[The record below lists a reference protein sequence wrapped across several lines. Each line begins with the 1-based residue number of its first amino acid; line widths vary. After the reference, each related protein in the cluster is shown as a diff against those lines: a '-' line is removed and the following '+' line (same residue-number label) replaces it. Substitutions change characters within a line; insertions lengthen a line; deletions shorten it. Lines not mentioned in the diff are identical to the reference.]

1 MSDEKRDG
9 TIVIDADGRVR
20 LDVAAARRLAKTH
33 GRYQFVP
40 SPPGLLLLRR
50 STPADAG
57 EESHVSL
64 CGEID
69 ARAGVVEIV
78 NLINHQAWDGML
90 EIMVGDVHKS
100 LVFSKGNIRAA
111 NSNVWEDQIGNI
123 LYRFG
128 VISQEALNWARHQS
142 GGDEQRLGLLLVEQG
157 LLTAHELYL
166 HVRKQIE
173 EILFSIVAL
182 REGEFYFYRSPE
194 AVQVGPV
201 NLNTQRLLFEGVRR
215 IDEMGYFREKLP
227 SQGVVLERADPP
239 PPLKLEEM
247 DERVLELV
255 DGTRDLAEIARL
267 SRLGEFDATKLV
279 FNLMQTGF
287 VRVAPEREMHEHVA
301 ATEVISH
308 DRLGALVDLFNPYF
322 ARVFHAAAG
331 KGRDAALRRDLES
344 FFRGSTGLAGL
355 FRGVKVS
362 PRGMFAKEK
371 LVENLEALKVPKKAE
386 FLYQVLIE
394 ILEFLLFSA
403 METLDPKGEQEL
415 NRQAKQ
421 IFSL

>member
-1 MSDEKRDG
+1 VTEDKRDG
-9 TIVIDADGRVR
+9 TFVIDADGRVR
-20 LDVAAARRLAKTH
+20 LDVAAARRLAAIA

-40 SPPGLLLLRR
+40 APPGLLILRR
-50 STPADAG
+50 ATAAETG
-57 EESHVSL
+57 EDSHVSL

-69 ARAGVVEIV
+69 ARAGVVEMV
-78 NLINHQAWDGML
+78 NLIHSQAWDGTL
-90 EIMVGDVHKS
+90 EVMVGDVHKS
-100 LVFSKGNIRAA
+100 LMFSKGNIRAA
-111 NSNVWEDQIGNI
+111 SSNVWEDQIGNI

-128 VISQEALNWARHQS
+128 VISQEALDWARHGS

-173 EILFSIVAL
+173 EILFSIIAL
-182 REGEFYFYRSPE
+182 RDGEFYFYRSPE
-194 AVQVGPV
+194 VVQVGPV

-227 SQGVVLERADPP
+227 ALSVVLEPVVPP
-239 PPLKLEEM
+239 PPLKLE
-247 DERVLELV
+247 DADQKVLDLI
-255 DGTRDLAEIARL
+255 DGTRDLAEIARA

-287 VRVAPEREMHEHVA
+287 VRVAPEREMHEHAA
-301 ATEVISH
+301 ATEVVSH

-322 ARVFHAAAG
+322 SRVFHAAAG

-344 FFRGSTGLAGL
+344 FFRGSTGLADL

-362 PRGMFAKEK
+362 PRGTFSKEK

-415 NRQAKQ
+415 NRQAKH
-421 IFSL
+421 IFSM

>member
-1 MSDEKRDG
+1 VPEEKRDG
-9 TIVIDADGRVR
+9 TFVIDADGRVR
-20 LDVAAARRLAKTH
+20 LDVAAARRLGRMS

-40 SPPGLLLLRR
+40 SPPGLLVLRR
-50 STPADAG
+50 STPADTG
-57 EESHVSL
+57 EESRVSL

-69 ARAGVVEIV
+69 AKAGVVEIV
-78 NLINHQAWDGML
+78 ALINHQTWDGTL
-90 EIMVGDVHKS
+90 DVLVGDVHKS

-128 VISQEALNWARHQS
+128 VISQEALDWARHGA

-173 EILFSIVAL
+173 EILFSIVAT
-182 REGEFYFYRSPE
+182 REGQFYFYRSPE
-194 AVQVGPV
+194 AAQVGPV

-227 SQGVVLERADPP
+227 SLTVVLEPVVPP
-239 PPLKLEEM
+239 PPLKLDEM
-247 DERVLELV
+247 DAKLLERV
-255 DGTRDLAEIARL
+255 DGNRDLAEIARL
-267 SRLGEFDATKLV
+267 SRLGEFDATKIV

-287 VRVAPEREMHEHVA
+287 VRVAPEREMHEPEAVP
-301 ATEVISH
+301 EMISH

-322 ARVFHAAAG
+322 ARVFTAAAA

-344 FFRGSTGLAGL
+344 FFRGSTGLADL
-355 FRGVKVS
+355 LRGVKVS
-362 PRGMFAKEK
+362 PRGTFSKER
-371 LVENLEALKVPKKAE
+371 LVENLENLKVPKKAE

-394 ILEFLLFSA
+394 VLEFLLFSA

-421 IFSL
+421 IFSM

>member
-1 MSDEKRDG
+1 VADEKRDG
-9 TIVIDADGRVR
+9 TFVIDGDGRVR
-20 LDVAAARRLAKTH
+20 LDVAAARRLARSA
-33 GRYQFVP
+33 GRYQIAP
-40 SPPGLLLLRR
+40 SPPGLLILRR
-50 STPADAG
+50 ATVADTEG
-57 EESHVSL
+57 DTRVSL

-69 ARAGVVEIV
+69 ARSGVVEIV
-78 NLINHQAWDGML
+78 NLINTQASDGTL

-100 LVFSKGNIRAA
+100 LTFSKGNIRAA
-111 NSNVWEDQIGNI
+111 TSNVWEDQIGNI

-128 VISQEALNWARHQS
+128 VISQEALDWARHGS

-173 EILFSIVAL
+173 EILFSIISL
-182 REGEFYFYRSPE
+182 REGEFFFYRSPE
-194 AVQVGPV
+194 IVQVGPV

-227 SQGVVLERADPP
+227 AQTVVLEPVVPP
-239 PPLKLEEM
+239 PPLKLE
-247 DERVLELV
+247 DHDQRVLELV
-255 DGTRDLAEIARL
+255 DGVRDLAEIARL
-267 SRLGEFDATKLV
+267 SRLGEFDATKTV

-287 VRVAPEREMHEHVA
+287 VRVAPEREMHEVA
-301 ATEVISH
+301 ATTEIASH

-344 FFRGSTGLAGL
+344 FFRGSTGLADL
-355 FRGVKVS
+355 LRGVKVS
-362 PRGMFAKEK
+362 PRGTFAKER

-394 ILEFLLFSA
+394 VLEFLLFSA

-415 NRQAKQ
+415 NRQAKH
-421 IFSL
+421 IFSV